1 MDPET
6 AENIAFRAATK
17 ALELRGDSDVQKIF
31 SIFGADIS
39 TAEGR
44 QVVREN
50 WAWLTNTRRGTQ
62 FIRKTT
68 WGATLVSVV
77 GGIIAAIIWALKA
90 GLTAAVNMVR

>member
-17 ALELRGDSDVQKIF
+17 ALEMRGDSDVQKIF
-31 SIFGADIS
+31 AIFGADIS

-44 QVVREN
+44 EVVREN
-50 WAWLTNTRRGTQ
+50 WAWLTDTRRGTQ

-77 GGIIAAIIWALKA
+77 GGIIAAIIWAMKA
-90 GLTAAVNMVR
+90 GLAAAVNMVR

>member
-1 MDPET
+1 MDQDT
-6 AENIAFRAATK
+6 AENIAFRAATR
-17 ALELRGDSDVQKIF
+17 ALEMRGDSDVQKIF

-50 WAWLTNTRRGTQ
+50 WAWLTDTRRGTQ

-68 WGATLVSVV
+68 WGATLVSIV
-77 GGIIAAIIWALKA
+77 GGIIAAIVWAMKA
-90 GLTAAVNMVR
+90 GLAAVVNMAR